1 MTCKTILITAL
12 LFCNLSPLEAAD
24 RAAKPNIVFIMVDD
38 AGIGDISAYACKYGT
53 TPNIDRLAKEGM
65 RFTRAYSG
73 SAVCAP
79 TRCVLMTGLH
89 TGHGLRR
96 ANDSRDGQ
104 IFLPPGQMTPARLL
118 QDSGY
123 ATGGFGKWGLGNP
136 GSTGVPEKQ
145 GFDLFYGYYDQRH
158 AHDHYTPYL
167 IRNSAEEVIPGN
179 AKNGRTSYIPTLIA
193 DETLKF
199 IEDHKD
205 RPFFCYAAWTPPH
218 GKYEIPSDAPYSDEA
233 WPEKVKNY
241 AAMVSLIDRD
251 VGRVMQKLKDLG
263 LGENTLVIFT
273 SDNGANQEFIGP
285 LGSTGGLRGYK
296 RMLYEG
302 GIRAPFI
309 ARWPGRIKAGTTSE
323 LLTSHVDFMAT
334 AADLAGEKLLGKTD
348 GISILPTLLGEEQKV
363 KHESLYF
370 EIYEPFFQQA
380 VTTGDWKGY
389 RLGTGAPLTL
399 FDLKADPAEK
409 NDVASQHPEI
419 TKRME
424 QILAREHMVS
434 PHWDAPTHPEK
445 NLPKKLKAKNRQ
457 PKTAP

>member
-1 MTCKTILITAL
+1 MSFKTLFFNAL
-12 LFCNLSPLEAAD
+12 LAGTISTLHAAD
-24 RAAKPNIVFIMVDD
+24 RAAKPNIVFIMADD
-38 AGIGDISAYACKYGT
+38 AGIGDFSAYGCKYGE
-53 TPNIDRLAKEGM
+53 TPHIDRLAKEGM

-79 TRCVLMTGLH
+79 TRCVLMTGIH

-96 ANDSRDGQ
+96 ANDSRDGP
-104 IFLPPGQMTPARLL
+104 IFLPPDQMTAARLL
-118 QDSGY
+118 HDAGY

-145 GFDLFYGYYDQRH
+145 GFDLFYGYYDQTH
-158 AHDHYTPYL
+158 AHDYFTPYL
-167 IRNSAEEVIPGN
+167 IRNSAKEVIPGN
-179 AKNGRTSYIPTLIA
+179 AGKGKTTYSHTLIA

-205 RPFFCYAAWTPPH
+205 GPFFCYAAWTPPH
-218 GKYEIPSDAPYSDEA
+218 GKYEIPSDVPYSDKP
-233 WPEKVKNY
+233 WPEMVKNY
-241 AAMVSLIDRD
+241 AAMVALIDRD

-263 LGENTLVIFT
+263 LDENTLVIFT
-273 SDNGANQEFIGP
+273 SDNGANREFIEP

-309 ARWPGRIKAGTTSE
+309 ARWPGRIKAGTTSD
-323 LLTSHVDFMAT
+323 LLTSHVDFLAT
-334 AADLAGEKLLGKTD
+334 AADLTGAKLTGKTD
-348 GISILPTLLGEEQKV
+348 GISILPTLLGKEQTV
-363 KHESLYF
+363 KHDSLYF

-389 RLGTGAPLTL
+389 RLGTDAPLTL

-409 NDVASQHPEI
+409 NDVASQHPDV
-419 TKRME
+419 TKRIE
-424 QILAREHMVS
+424 QILAREHTAS
-434 PHWDAPTHPEK
+434 PHWDAPAQPKE
-445 NLPKKLKAKNRQ
+445 NLSKKPKAKNRPQ
-457 PKTAP
+457 KPAK